1 MYLINSRLYPQ
12 GPATSRLD
20 YVSYNRAL
28 DQPWNQN
35 QIIEKDQEASQTE
48 SLVLLFGRNTPNM
61 QIFDCTYYVISLC
74 ECFLVTI

>member
-20 YVSYNRAL
+20 YVSCNRAL

-48 SLVLLFGRNTPNM
+48 SWVLLLGRNTPNM
-61 QIFDCTYYVISLC
+61 QIFLIVHIMW
-74 ECFLVTI
+74 LVCVNVF